1 MKKTSF
7 IDSVKS
13 VFVNWKKF
21 RGVATRREY
30 WFFVLFTILIG
41 IVLSTVESLI
51 WPPVESTD
59 LIDIV
64 NQPTPIT
71 SASALFLLIPTLS
84 VTSRRLQ
91 DAGWSGKWL
100 FMYLTPFIPLALGIF
115 GVISYLETSAAP
127 EVEALAVSVAY
138 FVPTLLLAFA
148 IQVFLLVLC
157 LLPSKPKEAGNKF
170 APEA

>member
-1 MKKTSF
+1 MNKVSF
-7 IDSVKS
+7 VDSIKS
-13 VFVNWKKF
+13 VFVNWNKF
-21 RGVATRREY
+21 KGVATRREY

-41 IVLSTVESLI
+41 IVFSTIESVI
-51 WPPVESTD
+51 WPPVETAD
-59 LIDIV
+59 LIDAI

-71 SASALFLLIPTLS
+71 SAMALILLIPTLS

-100 FMYLTPFIPLALGIF
+100 FLYLAPLIPLALGVF
-115 GVISYLETSAAP
+115 GVISYLESAVVP

-138 FVPTLLLAFA
+138 FVPTLLLTFA

-157 LLPSKPKEAGNKF
+157 LLPSKPKEAGNKYS
-170 APEA
+170 PEA

>member
-1 MKKTSF
+1 MNKVSF
-7 IDSVKS
+7 VESVKS
-13 VFVNWKKF
+13 VFINWNKF
-21 RGVATRREY
+21 KGVATRREY

-41 IVLSTVESLI
+41 IVFSTIESVI
-51 WPPVESTD
+51 WPPVETPD
-59 LIDIV
+59 LIDAI

-71 SASALFLLIPTLS
+71 SVMALVLLIPTLS

-100 FMYLTPFIPLALGIF
+100 FLYLAPLATLVLGIF
-115 GVISYLETSAAP
+115 GVISYLESAVVP

-138 FVPTLLLAFA
+138 FVPTLLMAFA

-157 LLPSKPKEAGNKF
+157 LLPSKPKEAGNKY

>member
-1 MKKTSF
+1 MNKISF
-7 IDSVKS
+7 VDSVKS
-13 VFVNWKKF
+13 VFVNWNKF
-21 RGVATRREY
+21 KGIASRREY

-41 IVLSTVESLI
+41 IVLSTIESVI
-51 WPPVESTD
+51 WPPVETDD
-59 LIDIV
+59 LIEAI

-71 SASALFLLIPTLS
+71 SLMALILLIPTLS

-91 DAGWSGKWL
+91 DSGWSGKWL
-100 FMYLTPFIPLALGIF
+100 FMYLAPLVPLALGVF
-115 GVISYLETSAAP
+115 GVISYLETTAAP

-138 FVPTLLLAFA
+138 FVPTLLMAFA

-157 LLPSKPKEAGNKF
+157 LLPSKPKEAGNKY